1 MKRNNKK
8 GFTLVELVIVI
19 AVIAILAGVMIAT
32 FSNVVSDA
40 QASADLQEIKSQID
54 TAYLNFIAKNGNPS
68 YVSVNKE
75 TNAVAFYVAV
85 EALPYDENE
94 VFYSLTVGE
103 DEALYIKIKDS
114 EGNDKEVLLLS
125 WMANGYSVE
134 NTSILST
141 SLAEAAST
149 ETSVD
154 ASSSIYVSVVET
166 TETSSEEEGT

>member
-1 MKRNNKK
+1 M
-8 GFTLVELVIVI
+8 
-19 AVIAILAGVMIAT
+19 
-32 FSNVVSDA
+32 
-40 QASADLQEIKSQID
+40 
-54 TAYLNFIAKNGNPS
+54 NFIAKNGNPS

-154 ASSSIYVSVVET
+154 ASSSVYVSVVET